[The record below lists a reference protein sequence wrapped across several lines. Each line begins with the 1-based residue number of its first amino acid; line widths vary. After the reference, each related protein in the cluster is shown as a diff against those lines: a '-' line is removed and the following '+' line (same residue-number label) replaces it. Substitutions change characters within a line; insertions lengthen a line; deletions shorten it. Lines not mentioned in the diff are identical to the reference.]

1 MSACVSLLAVRMCLT
16 LARSVPQPARN
27 ALAHPQLLVPV
38 AIAAGGSA
46 WNAADAGPDVQFIYV
61 LLGFMSYKVAVLDQ
75 AYKALK
81 KVTIWAEVPVERP
94 VLKDLPDIDQPY

>member
-1 MSACVSLLAVRMCLT
+1 MQCQAFAFAIDADFRPSNRH
-16 LARSVPQPARN
+16 RN

-46 WNAADAGPDVQFIYV
+46 WNAADVGPDLQYV
-61 LLGFMSYKVAVLDQ
+61 WVLVGFLSYKVAVLDQ

-81 KVTIWAEVPVERP
+81 KVTIYAPVSDRP
-94 VLKDLPDIDQPY
+94 VLKDLPDIDEKLY